1 MPTMTTETTR
11 DTAMDRKAETRRER
25 EELNGIAARLLA
37 LAGLAESAA
46 GRSLPVR
53 WVVLWYLRLALTVA
67 GDFIAGSASH
77 AGGRFWSPALAAT
90 PQGADPA
97 AAFHLA
103 ASLRALAVIV
113 RDMAGRVFR
122 LSFLRHGRAVGGRSQ
137 GGNSTEDVYA
147 VIRMFGKAAFAPV
160 EFSDSS

>member
-1 MPTMTTETTR
+1 MAVESTWEPR
-11 DTAMDRKAETRRER
+11 VDRKGETGRER

-67 GDFIAGSASH
+67 GDFIACSASH
-77 AGGRFWSPALAAT
+77 AGGRFWSPAFAAT
-90 PQGADPA
+90 PQGANPA

-103 ASLRALAVIV
+103 ASLAALAVIV

-122 LSFLRHGRAVGGRSQ
+122 LSFLRHGRSVGGRS
-137 GGNSTEDVYA
+137 GEGKSTDDVCA
-147 VIRMFGKAAFAPV
+147 VIRKLAEATFPSVA
-160 EFSDSS
+160 FSDSS

>member
-1 MPTMTTETTR
+1 MAAETAR
-11 DTAMDRKAETRRER
+11 NRAMDRKAETGRER
-25 EELNGIAARLLA
+25 EVLNGIAALLLA
-37 LAGLAESAA
+37 LAALAESAA

-67 GDFIAGSASH
+67 GDFIACSASH

-113 RDMAGRVFR
+113 RDMAERVFR
-122 LSFLRHGRAVGGRSQ
+122 LSFLRHGRTVGGTGQ
-137 GGNSTEDVYA
+137 GGNSTDDVYA
-147 VIRMFGKAAFAPV
+147 VIRSFGKAAFPV
-160 EFSDSS
+160 AFSDSS